1 MKRWKPKKGQAYYYL
16 TGILDIIEDSNTYSV
31 VDDIRIKIGNCFE
44 TRIEAFQMAKKFRQ
58 LLKQEYKQTL
68 EKSK

>member
-1 MKRWKPKKGQAYYYL
+1 MKWKPKKGEYYYYVNAFATVTKTFNIFSTSDKL
-16 TGILDIIEDSNTYSV
+16 ILKSN
-31 VDDIRIKIGNCFE
+31 NCFE
-44 TRIEAFQMAKKFRQ
+44 TKKEASEMAKKFRQ